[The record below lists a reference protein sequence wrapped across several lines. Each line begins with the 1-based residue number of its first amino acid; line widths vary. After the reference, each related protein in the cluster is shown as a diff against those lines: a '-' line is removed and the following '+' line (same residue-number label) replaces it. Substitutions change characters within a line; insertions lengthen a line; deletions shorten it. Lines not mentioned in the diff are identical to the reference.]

1 MSRAWKQTSAYDF
14 SVDLHGMT
22 VDEAM
27 ALLRSLLT
35 RHSGSG
41 KSVLVIHGNGSGTLR
56 SRIRGALASGKLPCR
71 IYFPGEDIGAPG
83 ADGVTVVH
91 L

>member
-1 MSRAWKQTSAYDF
+1 MKHSPDYDF
-14 SVDLHGMT
+14 RVDLHGKT

-27 ALLRSLLT
+27 ALLRPLFGRYAGT
-35 RHSGSG
+35 GR
-41 KSVLVIHGNGSGTLR
+41 SVLLIHGNGSGILR
-56 SRIRGALASGKLPCR
+56 TRIRGALASGRLPCR